1 MADLKIPNLNKNSD
15 KYIFKKRLTLRR
27 KSKRKLINELLI
39 MFFLS
44 IIMINIIYL
53 IPNKLSVFNNF
64 INNLAKLVEIII
76 EATQF
81 IYELGLALFIVVSV
95 IIVLILMIGTF
106 LRVNKLLRRKSRKIT
121 FK

>member
-15 KYIFKKRLTLRR
+15 KYIFKKKLTLRR